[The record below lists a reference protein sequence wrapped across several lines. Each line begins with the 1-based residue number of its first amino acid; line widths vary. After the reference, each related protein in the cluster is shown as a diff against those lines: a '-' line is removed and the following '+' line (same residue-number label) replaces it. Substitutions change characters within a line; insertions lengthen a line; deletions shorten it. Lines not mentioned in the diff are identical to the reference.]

1 MSFYVTLPSNASMD
15 FFPQNVVSNYTTKLI
30 NPLRFDGPWVVA
42 LSKISFKN
50 SIISSVGTMIFSHKH
65 DKFTFDL
72 VINESEKVDTFL
84 EGLVK
89 RKTGIEAV
97 ADIKIS
103 DDKNIVIIPH
113 VGFEMRIYGALPFIL
128 NIEPGAKYTFA
139 NPLKVP
145 KSDRKIQKVDTI
157 FIYTDIIEEQY
168 VGDSKAQL
176 LDTISINGEMDAMI
190 TIDISN
196 PNYVNLA
203 KTEISTINIVLKD
216 NTGENIHFSNL
227 AKVVLKFH
235 FKPKKY
241 E

>member
-15 FFPQNVVSNYTTKLI
+15 FFPQNVVSNYTTKVVSPIRLE
-30 NPLRFDGPWVVA
+30 GPWCVA
-42 LSKISFKN
+42 LSKLSFKN
-50 SIISSVGTMIFSHKH
+50 SIISSVGTMVFSQKS

-72 VINESEKVDTFL
+72 TINESERVDQFL

-97 ADIKIS
+97 ADVKSGTDIE
-103 DDKNIVIIPH
+103 IIPH
-113 VGFEMRIYGALPFIL
+113 VGFEMRLYGVLPFIL
-128 NIEPGAKYTFA
+128 NIEPGAKFTHTK
-139 NPLKVP
+139 PLKVA
-145 KSDRKIQKVDTI
+145 KTTTKIQKVDTI

-168 VGDSKAQL
+168 VGDTNPQHLHTLSKKA
-176 LDTISINGEMDAMI
+176 DMDEMN
-190 TIDISN
+190 TIDTSN

-203 KTEISTINIVLKD
+203 KTEINTINIVLKD

-227 AKVVLKFH
+227 AKVVTKFH
-235 FKPKKY
+235 FKPRKY